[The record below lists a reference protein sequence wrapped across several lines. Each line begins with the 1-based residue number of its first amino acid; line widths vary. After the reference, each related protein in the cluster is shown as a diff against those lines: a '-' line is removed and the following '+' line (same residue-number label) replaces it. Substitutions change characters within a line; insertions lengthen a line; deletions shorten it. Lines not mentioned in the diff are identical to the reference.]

1 AKTGANQ
8 IFLEPPEFIEGCLI
22 RWGIRGRD
30 VRPFG
35 TADRIRL
42 LWPQDDRGRVHRK
55 LPRRAHEYFTGHEG
69 ILRARADYA
78 GGPFWTL
85 FRTRAASAPFRVI
98 WSDIR
103 RRLTAAALTELTD
116 RDRVPLNTCYV
127 IAAESADQA
136 NALAAWL
143 NSTWMRAA
151 ARAVADP
158 ARGGF
163 ARFNARVVGSLPLP
177 ASVADDSKLAH
188 LARLGAQGAIVQ
200 EAIDAHCADLLD
212 LPESARE
219 ALVAVA
225 AAGGR
230 H

>member
-1 AKTGANQ
+1 
-8 IFLEPPEFIEGCLI
+8 
-22 RWGIRGRD
+22 
-30 VRPFG
+30 V
-35 TADRIRL
+35 
-42 LWPQDDRGRVHRK
+42 
-55 LPRRAHEYFTGHEG
+55 
-69 ILRARADYA
+69 
-78 GGPFWTL
+78 GGPPG
-85 FRTRAASAPFRVI
+85 RCSAPCRIGTV
-98 WSDIR
+98 SSYLVR
-103 RRLTAAALTELTD
+103 HSPPAHGGGASNPAD

-136 NALAAWL
+136 GALAAWL

-177 ASVADDSKLAH
+177 PSVPDDSKLAH

-200 EAIDAHCADLLD
+200 DAIDAHCAELLD
-212 LPESARE
+212 LPQSARE
-219 ALVAVA
+219 TLASVAT
-225 AAGGR
+225 AGGR